1 MMGDGNKVYQSKG
14 AKDNAT
20 FKQMEQM
27 RKQAVMLDAIED
39 YRAEMDDAQD
49 KGPGYQGVGDG
60 CPCCLDEEWMILGL
74 FYAMRYVTAY

>member
-1 MMGDGNKVYQSKG
+1 
-14 AKDNAT
+14 
-20 FKQMEQM
+20 
-27 RKQAVMLDAIED
+27 
-39 YRAEMDDAQD
+39 MDDAQD